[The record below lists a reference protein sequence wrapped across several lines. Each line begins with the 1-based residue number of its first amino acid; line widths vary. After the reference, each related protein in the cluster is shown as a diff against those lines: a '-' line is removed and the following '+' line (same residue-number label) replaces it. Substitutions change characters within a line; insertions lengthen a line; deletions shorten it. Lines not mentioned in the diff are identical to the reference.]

1 MAQLTERENYLMCL
15 RGQQPEWIPH
25 MGMGGPK
32 RISPTG
38 MASPSFL
45 MKHMM
50 PNSDHIDIWGVEYV
64 TSPEAAGAYL
74 PKTWDFILDDI
85 TKWHDVIKAPDL
97 SGIDWEQMAKKDL
110 ERFKP
115 DRVNQATS
123 YGAGGVGFFQHLM
136 SFMGFTEGL
145 CALFEEPEECQA
157 LFEYLGDFYCE
168 VCEKSIDYYKPDVL
182 GIVDDTAA
190 WGNPFVSL
198 DMFREFLVP
207 QYKRLAQ
214 FAHDR
219 DLVITYHNCGKCE
232 SFIDDMVN
240 VVGINEWNP
249 AQNCNDLAAIKAK
262 YGNKLTLCGCI
273 NSSQTFIGEMT
284 DEHIREIVWDVANK
298 YAPGGGFQFMVT
310 FIIPDREN
318 NPEMVRREY
327 FVNEVMEEVS
337 HEFYKK

>member
-1 MAQLTERENYLMCL
+1 MCL

-32 RISPTG
+32 RINPTG

-115 DRVNQATS
+115 DRVNQAIS

-157 LFEYLGDFYCE
+157 LFEYLGD
-168 VCEKSIDYYKPDVL
+168 L
-182 GIVDDTAA
+182 
-190 WGNPFVSL
+190 L
-198 DMFREFLVP
+198 
-207 QYKRLAQ
+207 
-214 FAHDR
+214 
-219 DLVITYHNCGKCE
+219 
-232 SFIDDMVN
+232 
-240 VVGINEWNP
+240 
-249 AQNCNDLAAIKAK
+249 
-262 YGNKLTLCGCI
+262 
-273 NSSQTFIGEMT
+273 
-284 DEHIREIVWDVANK
+284 
-298 YAPGGGFQFMVT
+298 
-310 FIIPDREN
+310 II
-318 NPEMVRREY
+318 
-327 FVNEVMEEVS
+327 
-337 HEFYKK
+337 

>member
-115 DRVNQATS
+115 DRVNQAIS

-145 CALFEEPEECQA
+145 CA
-157 LFEYLGDFYCE
+157 DR
-168 VCEKSIDYYKPDVL
+168 KS
-182 GIVDDTAA
+182 
-190 WGNPFVSL
+190 
-198 DMFREFLVP
+198 
-207 QYKRLAQ
+207 
-214 FAHDR
+214 
-219 DLVITYHNCGKCE
+219 
-232 SFIDDMVN
+232 
-240 VVGINEWNP
+240 VV
-249 AQNCNDLAAIKAK
+249 
-262 YGNKLTLCGCI
+262 
-273 NSSQTFIGEMT
+273 
-284 DEHIREIVWDVANK
+284 
-298 YAPGGGFQFMVT
+298 
-310 FIIPDREN
+310 
-318 NPEMVRREY
+318 
-327 FVNEVMEEVS
+327 
-337 HEFYKK
+337 